1 MYQEC
6 RCGLTRD
13 YSRTV
18 EQEFEVTGNFD
29 VYVGS
34 QLVHSKKQKKQGRC
48 ESAAEVERVVMA
60 VEEAIRAKTAA
71 ARKSAAAAAESGGS
85 TAASTSSSS

>member
-1 MYQEC
+1 M
-6 RCGLTRD
+6 
-13 YSRTV
+13 

-60 VEEAIRAKTAA
+60 VEEAIRAKAA
-71 ARKSAAAAAESGGS
+71 VARKMAESGS
-85 TAASTSSSS
+85 TAASST